1 MRRLV
6 RRFEG
11 WFGGSKDGS
20 EVRGLVTEVRGHPT
34 PNLPSH
40 PVPAS
45 APPNASEPP
54 NRQRGSAPSYKK
66 ARILARNSGSLCVVL
81 RVPPNLSSRSR
92 HSMAST
98 RDTARRNE
106 VRRLFQTIY
115 PNGTAVEVLT
125 FFAWLEANS
134 PDLLP
139 PDHHGD
145 QFQLLKS
152 DLEGLLGQRPPVKQ
166 KATSR
171 RPARTRRQPD
181 EQGDL
186 TPV

>member
-1 MRRLV
+1 
-6 RRFEG
+6 
-11 WFGGSKDGS
+11 
-20 EVRGLVTEVRGHPT
+20 
-34 PNLPSH
+34 
-40 PVPAS
+40 
-45 APPNASEPP
+45 
-54 NRQRGSAPSYKK
+54 
-66 ARILARNSGSLCVVL
+66 
-81 RVPPNLSSRSR
+81 
-92 HSMAST
+92 MAST

-115 PNGTAVEVLT
+115 PNATAAEVLT

-139 PDHHGD
+139 PDQKGD

-152 DLEGLLGQRPPVKQ
+152 ELEGLWGHRQPVKQ
-166 KATSR
+166 KVKAR
-171 RPARTRRQPD
+171 RPAGARRQSD

>member
-1 MRRLV
+1 
-6 RRFEG
+6 
-11 WFGGSKDGS
+11 
-20 EVRGLVTEVRGHPT
+20 
-34 PNLPSH
+34 
-40 PVPAS
+40 
-45 APPNASEPP
+45 
-54 NRQRGSAPSYKK
+54 
-66 ARILARNSGSLCVVL
+66 
-81 RVPPNLSSRSR
+81 
-92 HSMAST
+92 MAST

-115 PNGTAVEVLT
+115 PNATAVEVLT

-139 PDHHGD
+139 PDNQGN

-152 DLEGLLGQRPPVKQ
+152 DVEGLFGHRRPVQQ
-166 KATSR
+166 KRASR
-171 RPARTRRQPD
+171 RTARPARN

>member
-1 MRRLV
+1 
-6 RRFEG
+6 
-11 WFGGSKDGS
+11 
-20 EVRGLVTEVRGHPT
+20 
-34 PNLPSH
+34 
-40 PVPAS
+40 
-45 APPNASEPP
+45 
-54 NRQRGSAPSYKK
+54 
-66 ARILARNSGSLCVVL
+66 
-81 RVPPNLSSRSR
+81 
-92 HSMAST
+92 MANT

-115 PNGTAVEVLT
+115 PNATAAEVLT

-134 PDLLP
+134 ADLLP
-139 PDHHGD
+139 PDDQGN

-152 DLEGLLGQRPPVKQ
+152 DLEGLFGHRPPAKQ

-171 RPARTRRQPD
+171 KSAGTRRQSD